1 MRVSRK
7 IWRRAGRSWPHLV
20 IRADFHIHTEYSPDS
35 VLTVRALLRRCE
47 QTGLGLI
54 AVTDHNSIEG
64 GLRAREEG
72 RIPVIVGEEV
82 TTSQGELTGLFL
94 TDTVPR
100 GLTATETARR
110 IKDQGGLV
118 SIPHPFDVFRRH
130 VIEPEALA
138 DVIGLADLVEGF
150 NARNTFSSANDRA
163 KRLASASGLP
173 ITAVSDAHTAFEVG
187 RTYTEVEIGE
197 HVSPEGLMIALSGA
211 RLIERPITPLIHVV
225 TTATKLRKR
234 LAA

>member
-1 MRVSRK
+1 M
-7 IWRRAGRSWPHLV
+7 

-35 VLTVRALLRRCE
+35 VLTVRALLERCE

-64 GLRAREEG
+64 GLRAREAD

-94 TDTVPR
+94 TDSVPR

-118 SIPHPFDVFRRH
+118 SIPHPFDVFRRN
-130 VIEPEALA
+130 VITPEALT
-138 DVIGLADLVEGF
+138 DVIGLADIVEGF
-150 NARNTFSSANDRA
+150 NARNTFSSANIKA
-163 KRLASASGLP
+163 KRLANAAGLP
-173 ITAVSDAHTAFEVG
+173 VTAVSDAHTALEVG
-187 RTYTEVEIGE
+187 RTYTELELQE
-197 HVSPEGLMIALSGA
+197 QVSPEVLLIALASA
-211 RLIERPITPLIHVV
+211 RLVERPITPLIHLI

-234 LAA
+234 LA

>member
-1 MRVSRK
+1 M
-7 IWRRAGRSWPHLV
+7 

-47 QTGLGLI
+47 QAGLGLI

-64 GLRAREEG
+64 GLRAREEA

-100 GLTATETARR
+100 GLTATETAKR

-118 SIPHPFDVFRRH
+118 SIPHPFDVFRSN
-130 VIEPEALA
+130 VITPDALA
-138 DVIGLADLVEGF
+138 DVIELADVVEGF
-150 NARNTFSSANDRA
+150 NARNTFSSANTKA

-173 ITAVSDAHTAFEVG
+173 VTAVTDAHTALEVG

-197 HVSPEGLMIALSGA
+197 QVSPQGLLIALA
-211 RLIERPITPLIHVV
+211 NAHLIERPITPLIHVI

-234 LAA
+234 LT

>member
-1 MRVSRK
+1 M
-7 IWRRAGRSWPHLV
+7 

-35 VLTVRALLRRCE
+35 VLTVRSLLRRCE

-64 GLRAREEG
+64 GLRARDAA
-72 RIPVIVGEEV
+72 RIPVIVGEEI

-94 TDTVPR
+94 TDAVPR

-118 SIPHPFDVFRRH
+118 SIPHPFDVFRSNVITPDALAE
-130 VIEPEALA
+130 VIEFV
-138 DVIGLADLVEGF
+138 DIVEGF
-150 NARNTFSSANDRA
+150 NARNTFSSANTKA
-163 KRLASASGLP
+163 KRLANASGLP
-173 ITAVSDAHTAFEVG
+173 VTAVTDAHTALEVG
-187 RTYTEVEIGE
+187 RTYTELEIGE
-197 HVSPEGLMIALSGA
+197 QVSPQALLFALASA
-211 RLIERPITPLIHVV
+211 RLIERPITPLIHLV

-234 LAA
+234 LA